1 MSDLTIEVV
10 TTRSSMEE
18 IRPAIDAGL
27 KEAFPGGMLKWRWE
41 GDVLHL
47 SGPGAKGTVVLEDG
61 RLVGRAHLG
70 PPASMMR
77 PIIEQK
83 IRAVRGAT
91 AGRRIRRGPAP
102 RQTAPSAV
110 GPSGQSGQVAFRR
123 CPRT

>member
-18 IRPAIDAGL
+18 MRPAIDAGL

-41 GDVLHL
+41 GEVLHL

-61 RLVGRAHLG
+61 RLIGRAPLG

-83 IRAVRGAT
+83 IRGVMLKVVAQSEP
-91 AGRRIRRGPAP
+91 GP
-102 RQTAPSAV
+102 T
-110 GPSGQSGQVAFRR
+110 GK
-123 CPRT
+123 RTQ

>member
-1 MSDLTIEVV
+1 MSDLTIEVE
-10 TTRSSMEE
+10 TAKSSMAE

-27 KEAFPGGMLKWRWE
+27 EKAFPGGMLKWRWE
-41 GDVLHL
+41 GEVLHL

-83 IRAVRGAT
+83 IRGVMEK
-91 AGRRIRRGPAP
+91 
-102 RQTAPSAV
+102 
-110 GPSGQSGQVAFRR
+110 VAA
-123 CPRT
+123 